1 MECTDME
8 VTVNPPLEVAPPS
21 RWVRLGALVERP
33 WFAYLTILLLQLG
46 IVRMSWQNRD
56 LTSGDTSG
64 YVLFAW
70 SWITDW
76 QVNFAWSPLYTA
88 FYGSMF
94 YLTSDV
100 VTATM
105 LHRLLIV
112 CAAALLVC
120 ALMRRLLPAGIAWWI
135 TVWWV
140 VLPINFNTLY
150 EVHLFAVLPILA
162 AWLAALAIPGPW
174 GRGLCLGTLGGAT
187 VLVRAELSIAFL
199 LFSLC
204 CMVYEWRAW
213 RTARGRS
220 GAVWRTQF
228 LAYAVPLL
236 AAAALCTFFYKRSM
250 IKHQA
255 LRDTLSHKH
264 TLNMSQVFSFGYQ
277 QRHPEAGSES
287 PWDEF
292 HDLMRRHFGVAE
304 LTLAKMIARNPR
316 AVLEHVLWNFSL
328 TPNGLQVLLFNAT
341 SGSEN
346 PDYAPVHTHSE
357 YVLWLSALVGLVWC
371 AGAYVLVRRREE
383 WWQTWLQPRA
393 MAWCAMLAVSAVSI
407 AVIATQ
413 RPRPSYLFGLS
424 ITLMAATGTCLMV
437 LAAKLRMPRWLA
449 GMTPFA
455 MIAFVLAAPLA
466 YQHRDHQPPTLQTLV
481 QRMEP
486 YKRLMAPRSAVIF
499 QGEFAFEVLA
509 YVVRLER
516 VHHTRIYDHRLLREW
531 PVDLSLAEFFEQ
543 RGVQLVHLSEYTL
556 QMLEKERPGDA
567 REFLAGE
574 PVGDW
579 QLLAC
584 QNLPYNRFRI
594 YHRPPTSQAAAARD
608 AKSQQQAASR

>member
-1 MECTDME
+1 MEATA
-8 VTVNPPLEVAPPS
+8 TVNPPLEAAPSS
-21 RWVRLGALVERP
+21 RWVRLGALAEKP
-33 WFAYLTILLLQLG
+33 WFAYLMILLLQLG
-46 IVRMSWQNRD
+46 IVHTSWHNRD
-56 LTSGDTSG
+56 LTGGDTSG
-64 YVLFAW
+64 YLLAAW
-70 SWITDW
+70 PWYTDF

-88 FYGSMF
+88 YYGSMF

-100 VTATM
+100 ALATL

-112 CAAALLVC
+112 CAATLLVC
-120 ALMRRLLPAGIAWWI
+120 AVMRRLLPPGIAWWI
-135 TVWWV
+135 TVWWA

-150 EVHLFAVLPILA
+150 EVHLFALLPILA
-162 AWLAALAIPGPW
+162 AWLAALAIPGAW
-174 GRGLCLGTLGGAT
+174 GRGICLSTLGAAA

-199 LFSLC
+199 LFGLC
-204 CMVYEWRAW
+204 CIVCEWRAW
-213 RTARGRS
+213 RTARGWS
-220 GAVWRTQF
+220 IAGWRTQF

-236 AAAALCTFFYKRSM
+236 AAAALCTFFYKRSI
-250 IKHQA
+250 IKHRV
-255 LRDTLSHKH
+255 LRDVLAEKH

-292 HDLMRRHFGVAE
+292 HNLMRRYFGADQ
-304 LTLAKMIARNPR
+304 LTLKQMIARNPR

-346 PDYAPVHTHSE
+346 PDYASVHTGQK
-357 YVLWLSALVGLVWC
+357 YVLWLSALVGLVWG
-371 AGAYVLVRRREE
+371 AGAYLLARRRQE
-383 WWQTWLQPRA
+383 WWHAWLQPRA

-424 ITLMAATGTCLMV
+424 VTLMAATGTCLMV
-437 LAAKLRMPRWLA
+437 FTAKLRMPRWLA
-449 GMTPFA
+449 GVTPLA
-455 MIAFVLAAPLA
+455 MIAFVLAMPMA
-466 YQHRDHQPPTLQTLV
+466 YQRRDHHPPMLQMFV

-486 YKRLMAPRSAVIF
+486 YRRLMVPPSAVIF
-499 QGEFAFEVLA
+499 QGEFAFEVVA
-509 YVVRLER
+509 YVVRLPH
-516 VHHTRIYDHRLLREW
+516 VHYTRTHDHRLLREW
-531 PVDLSLAEFFEQ
+531 PVDVSLAEFFEQ

-556 QMLEKERPGDA
+556 GLLERDRPDDA
-567 REFLAGE
+567 REFLAGQ

-584 QNLPYNRFRI
+584 QNLPGNRFRI
-594 YHRPPTSQAAAARD
+594 YHRPPAAAQV
-608 AKSQQQAASR
+608 AKSQSAASR

>member
-1 MECTDME
+1 ME
-8 VTVNPPLEVAPPS
+8 VTATVNPPLEAAASS
-21 RWVRLGALVERP
+21 RWVRLGALVEKP

-46 IVRMSWQNRD
+46 ILHASWQNRD

-64 YVLFAW
+64 YLLDAW
-70 SWITDW
+70 SWYTDF
-76 QVNFAWSPLYTA
+76 QVNFAWSPVYTA
-88 FYGSMF
+88 YYGSMF

-100 VTATM
+100 VTATL

-112 CAAALLVC
+112 CAATLLVC
-120 ALMRRLLPAGIAWWI
+120 AVMRRLLPAGIAWWI
-135 TVWWV
+135 TVWWA

-174 GRGLCLGTLGGAT
+174 GRGICLSTLGAAT
-187 VLVRAELSIAFL
+187 VLVRAEVSIAFL

-204 CMVYEWRAW
+204 CIVYEWHAW
-213 RTARGRS
+213 RTARPWS
-220 GAVWRTQF
+220 GAVWRMHF

-250 IKHQA
+250 MKHQV
-255 LRDTLSHKH
+255 LRDTLARKH

-292 HDLMRRHFGVAE
+292 HDVMRRHFGVDE
-304 LTLAKMIARNPR
+304 LTLAQMIARNPR

-328 TPNGLQVLLFNAT
+328 TPNGVQVLLFNAT

-357 YVLWLSALVGLVWC
+357 YVLWLSVLVGLVWC
-371 AGAYVLVRRREE
+371 AGVFVLVRRRKE

-393 MAWCAMLAVSAVSI
+393 MSWCAMLAVSAVSI

-424 ITLMAATGTCLMV
+424 VTLMAATGACLMV
-437 LAAKLRMPRWLA
+437 LTARLRMPRWLV
-449 GMTPFA
+449 GIRPFA
-455 MIAFVLAAPLA
+455 MVAFVLAAPMA
-466 YQHRDHQPPTLQTLV
+466 YQHRDIQRPWLQMFV

-486 YKRLMAPRSAVIF
+486 YRRLMTPPNVVVF
-499 QGEFAFEVLA
+499 QGEFAFEVMA
-509 YVVRLER
+509 YVVKAHH
-516 VHHTRIYDHRLLREW
+516 VHYTRAYDHRLLREW

-543 RGVQLVHLSEYTL
+543 RGIQLVHLSEYTL
-556 QMLEKERPGDA
+556 SLLEHERPGDA
-567 REFLAGE
+567 REFLAGQ

-579 QLLAC
+579 QLLGC
-584 QNLPYNRFRI
+584 QNLRGNRFRI
-594 YHRPPTSQAAAARD
+594 YHRPPAPSAAAARD
-608 AKSQQQAASR
+608 AKSLQAASR